1 MSKPTGKAALFQSRA
16 RRTRDVTKIKRRI
29 HDDDYH
35 NGTEHRQG
43 AREQTDPDV
52 RTLDRS
58 RVTHVTFSV
67 HWWNEAD
74 RATRCSDEADADPA
88 AGAIRAVPRRG
99 RGAGCDRPDPSW
111 TPAHSNGPYAAGRLR
126 TVCPHAW
133 RHRVYA
139 GCWWGHRSTAA
150 SGGRTLIGLRCG
162 RALVSPLSSLS
173 WCSHGCKPR
182 H

>member
-58 RVTHVTFSV
+58 RITHVTFSV

-74 RATRCSDEADADPA
+74 RATRRTAEADADPA

-99 RGAGCDRPDPSW
+99 RGAGCDRPDPSR
-111 TPAHSNGPYAAGRLR
+111 TPARPNGSYAACRLR
-126 TVCPHAW
+126 TLCHHDW
-133 RHRVYA
+133 RPRLYA
-139 GCWWGHRSTAA
+139 RGWWRRRSTSP
-150 SGGRTLIGLRCG
+150 SGGRTLIGLRCV
-162 RALVSPLSSLS
+162 RASVSSFGTLSS
-173 WCSHGCKPR
+173 R
-182 H
+182 